1 MRLNH
6 LEQLEGQADD
16 SSLHR
21 VDQELRQSL
30 NQVKGDGPGLVD
42 VVAGLGLG
50 ALLVDDVDAAQ
61 QEATLPHTAM
71 GLLVKMC
78 RRVARTGAEVRRSGL

>member
-1 MRLNH
+1 MSLNH

-21 VDQELRQSL
+21 LDRHSL
-30 NQVKGDGPGLVD
+30 NQVKGDGPGLGD

-78 RRVARTGAEVRRSGL
+78 RRVARTPEGGQIVRFL